1 MLAAEYP
8 DGMDVIY
15 EGVGGAMQRAA
26 YASLAPGGRMLV
38 VGYISGGCWA
48 KCWLQWLCCG

>member
-1 MLAAEYP
+1 MGAVLAAEYP

-38 VGYISGGCWA
+38 VGYISGGCGA
-48 KCWLQWLCCG
+48 EQWS